1 MYDNMLGM
9 GKDQWIKFS
18 LNRSYT
24 NPYPEK
30 ELEVY
35 LRPTQASAVVDW
47 KTAARRVAEDIYAS
61 YDNLYVA
68 MSGGIDSEFVAQT
81 FFDLGIPFKPII
93 FRVSDLNELDIW
105 WAFKWCRD
113 NNVEPV
119 VVDATIED
127 WVTRLS
133 SVSRKYCGRF
143 GAGSG
148 TMSFVNDYVIA
159 HGGNLVTG
167 AGFIEYFPDENL
179 DYMTTRYKDSS
190 MHNPD
195 GTPKQGYLMHEPDLI
210 QQLSYPTMP
219 FNFLSWTPEIVLSY
233 VHHRDM
239 ALDSAANKAK
249 IMNCL
254 PRPKNIGVPNCFF
267 MLHPRARKW
276 VGIKNNI
283 GTAECAYLGTREE
296 LLTVLTN
303 GVGNA

>member
-1 MYDNMLGM
+1 MLGM

-18 LNRSYT
+18 LNRSYE
-24 NPYPEK
+24 NPYPER
-30 ELEVY
+30 ELEIY
-35 LRPTQASAVVDW
+35 LRPKHTSSVVDW
-47 KTAARRVAEDIYAS
+47 KTAARHVAEDIHES
-61 YDNLYVA
+61 YNNLYVA
-68 MSGGIDSEFVAQT
+68 MSGGIDSEFVAKT

-93 FRVSDLNELDIW
+93 FRVSDLNALDIW

-113 NNVEPV
+113 NKIEPV
-119 VVDATIED
+119 VVDVPIED
-127 WVTRLS
+127 WVTRILS
-133 SVSRKYCGRF
+133 ISRKYCCRVSVVN
-143 GAGSG
+143 GS
-148 TMSFVNDYVIA
+148 MSFINDYVIA

-179 DYMTTRYKDSS
+179 DYMTTRSYTWKDSAV
-190 MHNPD
+190 HNAD
-195 GTPKQGYLMHEPDLI
+195 GTSKKGYLMHEPDLI

-233 VHHRDM
+233 VYHRDM

-254 PRPKNIGVPNCFF
+254 PRPKNMGVPGYFF
-267 MLHPRARKW
+267 TLHPRASQW
-276 VGIKNNI
+276 VSIKNGI
-283 GTAECAYLGTREE
+283 GTTECAYLGTREE